1 MLAKRLIHTLS
12 VSMDA
17 EEGMISR
24 LKVSCHSIALTAS
37 YAKPVPGNGTR
48 VIWQRG
54 RRRRGK
60 RALARFSRQFS
71 QSLHISSRT
80 LWIDHWMISLWDW
93 VGGGGGVLCTTVLQ
107 AHPLCR
113 TTPLIPVPPP
123 NFHLCRSLCN
133 FSCPFCPIW
142 CAKQTWP
149 SIWN

>member
-24 LKVSCHSIALTAS
+24 LKVSYHSIALTAS
-37 YAKPVPGNGTR
+37 NAKPVPGNGTR

-60 RALARFSRQFS
+60 RAPARFSRQFS
-71 QSLHISSRT
+71 QSLHIFILELVNRP
-80 LWIDHWMISLWDW
+80 LNDIHRRLGGRR
-93 VGGGGGVLCTTVLQ
+93 GGGVVLCTTALQ

-113 TTPLIPVPPP
+113 TTPLIRAPPP
-123 NFHLCRSLCN
+123 QFPLMS
-133 FSCPFCPIW
+133 FVM
-142 CAKQTWP
+142 
-149 SIWN
+149 